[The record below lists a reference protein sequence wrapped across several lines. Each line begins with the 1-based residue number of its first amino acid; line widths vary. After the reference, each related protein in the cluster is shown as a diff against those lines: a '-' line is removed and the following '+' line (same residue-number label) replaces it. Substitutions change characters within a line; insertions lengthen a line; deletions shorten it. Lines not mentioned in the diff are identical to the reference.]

1 MYGMFCGANKFNQ
14 VVGKWNTS
22 KVTNMSWMFN
32 YASNFNQD
40 IAKWNT
46 SNVTDMSGMFKYA
59 INYNQDY
66 IINLDTSKCNL

>member
-1 MYGMFCGANKFNQ
+1 MFRSAYKFNGGIGEWDTSSVTTMSFMFCGAEEFN
-14 VVGKWNTS
+14 S
-22 KVTNMSWMFN
+22 
-32 YASNFNQD
+32 D
-40 IAKWNT
+40 IGGWNT